1 MERITYKTS
10 MGDYGIN
17 VVFKTMRD
25 EICALRDALGKYE
38 DLGFTPRELKAI
50 IDRYNIK
57 DSD

>member
-1 MERITYKTS
+1 MERLTYKSS

-17 VVFKTMRD
+17 VVFKTMHD